1 MDVVRD
7 YLDKQLGDRHGKP
20 IGRIDGIVVE
30 MDGGGQPRIVAVEVG
45 SVAQARRLGPRVHRW
60 AIALALRWGLMERN
74 PHRFAFNTLEHDGK
88 QWRIDELASQ
98 VPTLAWERWVRQKII
113 DRIPGS

>member
-1 MDVVRD
+1 MDVIRD
-7 YLDKQLGDRHGKP
+7 YLDKQLGDRQGKP

-30 MDGGGQPRIVAVEVG
+30 IEKGRQPRIVAVEVG
-45 SVAQARRLGPRVHRW
+45 SVAQARRLGRRFHGW
-60 AIALALRWGLMERN
+60 AVALALRWGLMDRN

-88 QWRIDELASQ
+88 QWRIDELASN
-98 VPTLAWERWVRQKII
+98 VPTLAWERWVRENII